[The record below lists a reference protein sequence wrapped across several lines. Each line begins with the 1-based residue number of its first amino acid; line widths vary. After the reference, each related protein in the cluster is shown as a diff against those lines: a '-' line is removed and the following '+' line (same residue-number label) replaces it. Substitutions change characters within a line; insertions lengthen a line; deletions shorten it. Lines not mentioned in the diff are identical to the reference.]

1 MVSAALVVLSGVAH
15 AALLAIP
22 LPESPLPVP
31 SPPAASETQT
41 NDISVL
47 VIPKGVEATAAIVP
61 TVPPKPSSQVPLP
74 LPESGFPTAS
84 AADASPTP
92 ESLSIPAEISANP
105 PLEIPPP
112 EPSDASLTVSP
123 HSDISE
129 ESEEAFSSNS
139 SVHDSL
145 PTGPLVAYSTGFPH
159 FEGAIGGCFGADAC
173 RRVTGIGSYREVGR
187 SLIANLETQGYRV
200 KLRHDLEDTGRNV
213 YELTPPD
220 SAIEPQYLIVFSD
233 PADGSAVYVMS
244 KEILTLK
251 ELQSLQA
258 QAPADRMGAIA

>member
-1 MVSAALVVLSGVAH
+1 
-15 AALLAIP
+15 
-22 LPESPLPVP
+22 
-31 SPPAASETQT
+31 
-41 NDISVL
+41 
-47 VIPKGVEATAAIVP
+47 
-61 TVPPKPSSQVPLP
+61 
-74 LPESGFPTAS
+74 
-84 AADASPTP
+84 
-92 ESLSIPAEISANP
+92 
-105 PLEIPPP
+105 
-112 EPSDASLTVSP
+112 
-123 HSDISE
+123 
-129 ESEEAFSSNS
+129 
-139 SVHDSL
+139 
-145 PTGPLVAYSTGFPH
+145 
-159 FEGAIGGCFGADAC
+159 
-173 RRVTGIGSYREVGR
+173 VTGIGSYREVGR